1 MTHGKRL
8 IEVAIPLDAI
18 TKASAREKSI
28 RLGHP
33 STLLLS
39 WPRRPAAGA
48 AGGDPRSSRGQRS

>member
-33 STLLLS
+33 STLLL
-39 WPRRPAAGA
+39 WWARRRQR
-48 AGGDPRSSRGQRS
+48 GDPRSSRGQRS